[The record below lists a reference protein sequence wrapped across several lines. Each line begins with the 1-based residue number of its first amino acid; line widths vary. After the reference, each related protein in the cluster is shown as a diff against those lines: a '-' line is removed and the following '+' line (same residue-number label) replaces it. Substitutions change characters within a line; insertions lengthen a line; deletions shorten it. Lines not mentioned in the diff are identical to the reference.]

1 MNLTSKRKQL
11 KKVYEPVGILLA
23 RRTKIT
29 PNIITIISVIIGV
42 FAAIS
47 FFKEKPLLGATL
59 LFISG
64 FFDLLDGVVAR
75 EREKASKFGAVFD
88 WLADKF
94 VDGFL
99 LFFIGITYSTPYL
112 TAIAITANMLHTFIK
127 PVAYAEIGFSNRTK
141 GKIDDP
147 LEGVGFFGRPE
158 TLLTIIIFS
167 IFEHFKIF
175 SGLEFGFVVITALT
189 TLSLLQRIV
198 YLYIKYNKDYD

>member
-11 KKVYEPVGILLA
+11 KKVYEPVGVLLA

-99 LFFIGITYSTPYL
+99 HFLL
-112 TAIAITANMLHTFIK
+112 ALHTQHHI
-127 PVAYAEIGFSNRTK
+127 
-141 GKIDDP
+141 
-147 LEGVGFFGRPE
+147 
-158 TLLTIIIFS
+158 
-167 IFEHFKIF
+167 
-175 SGLEFGFVVITALT
+175 
-189 TLSLLQRIV
+189 
-198 YLYIKYNKDYD
+198 